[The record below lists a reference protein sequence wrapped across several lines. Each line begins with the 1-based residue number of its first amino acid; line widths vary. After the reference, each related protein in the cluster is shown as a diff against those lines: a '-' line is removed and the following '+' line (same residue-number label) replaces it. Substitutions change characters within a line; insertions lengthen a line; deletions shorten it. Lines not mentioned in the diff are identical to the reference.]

1 MVGFGVDTRDPE
13 LVQVDLCGVP

>member
-13 LVQVDLCGVP
+13 LVQVDLFGVP